1 MRTTMNVR
9 IRRKIGKAAVTLAM
23 LLLGIGFL
31 LPFIWMLSASVKPEI
46 DVFKYPI
53 QWIPVK
59 WQFFEN
65 YREVW
70 VGDHPFAL
78 YYWNSIK
85 VSVVTT
91 IVSVF
96 VSAMA
101 AFAFSHVEF
110 RGRKLLFGVVL
121 MTFMVPSY
129 SIMVPQFMIFRWL
142 DLFDSH
148 LGLIMLGAFSA
159 LGTFMLRQF
168 FMGLHK
174 DYLDAAFIDG
184 AGTFTTFVRIALP
197 LVRPALATY
206 AILRFI
212 WTWNDYAN
220 PLIFLRSDRLMTV
233 QIGIQK
239 FASESGAFYSLI
251 MAGTVSAIL
260 PLLIIFIFGQKQVI
274 EGIALGGVKG

>member
-1 MRTTMNVR
+1 MQSTMNA
-9 IRRKIGKAAVTLAM
+9 RKKKQIGKAALTLLMVAV
-23 LLLGIGFL
+23 GVCFL
-31 LPFIWMLSASVKPEI
+31 LPFFWMLSASMKPEI

-53 QWIPVK
+53 QWIPQDWRFV
-59 WQFFEN
+59 EN
-65 YREVW
+65 YKEVW
-70 VGDHPFAL
+70 FGEHPFAL

-91 IVSVF
+91 IVSVL

-110 RGRKLLFGVVL
+110 PGRKALFGVVL
-121 MTFMVPSY
+121 LTFMVPSY
-129 SIMVPQFMIFRWL
+129 SILVPQFMIFRWF

-148 LGLIMLGAFSA
+148 LGLVFLGSFSA

-168 FMGLHK
+168 FLGLHK
-174 DYLDAAFIDG
+174 DYMDAALIDG
-184 AGTFTTFVRIALP
+184 AGTFTTFFRIALP

-239 FASESGAFYSLI
+239 FAAESGAFYSLI

-260 PLLIIFIFGQKQVI
+260 PLLIIFVIGQKQVI